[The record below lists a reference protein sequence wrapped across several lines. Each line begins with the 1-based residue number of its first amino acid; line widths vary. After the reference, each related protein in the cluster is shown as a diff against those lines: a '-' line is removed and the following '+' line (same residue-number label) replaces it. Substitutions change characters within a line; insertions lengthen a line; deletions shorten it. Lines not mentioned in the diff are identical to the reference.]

1 MRRIGLAV
9 APGFV
14 LAPVAAERVIS
25 ALVSLFSAMASRQI
39 KLRGIAAV
47 LSQHRA
53 VAPQRFGLAVLVLLA
68 GLLPAPHR
76 IDAQAPAKVAK
87 VGVLRL
93 QHADDP
99 SNDLIRQAL
108 RETGYV
114 EGQNIR
120 TAWRYAEGRTERL
133 VPLATELVGLKPD
146 AIVTFGG
153 PVIRAVRRATSTI
166 PLIAMADDLVREGHI
181 VSLARPGSNVT
192 GVSIFG
198 PELDVKRLELLKQVV
213 PEATRVAVFADPD
226 VTDAASIKQLRA
238 AAQSLAL
245 QLNIFE
251 VRREEELPRVFERA
265 RDWRAQ
271 AVNVLASVN
280 LNTFRRT
287 IIDLAA
293 KARLPA
299 IYQWDQSARDGGLI
313 GYGPTL
319 LGLYRIAFVQL
330 GKVLNGADPATL
342 PAAQPTEFKIVV
354 NMKTARAL
362 QLTIPPPLLARA
374 DEIIE

>member
-1 MRRIGLAV
+1 MSSRRPCWSFSTNRERRI
-9 APGFV
+9 
-14 LAPVAAERVIS
+14 E
-25 ALVSLFSAMASRQI
+25 
-39 KLRGIAAV
+39 
-47 LSQHRA
+47 
-53 VAPQRFGLAVLVLLA
+53 PQRLGRAILVLLA
-68 GLLPAPHR
+68 ALLPVPH
-76 IDAQAPAKVAK
+76 DAYAQAPAKIAK
-87 VGVLRL
+87 VGVLRH

-99 SNDLIRQAL
+99 SHNLLRQAF

-120 TAWRYAEGRTERL
+120 TEWRYAEGRTERL
-133 VPLATELVGLKPD
+133 AALAAELVSLKPD

-153 PVIRAVRRATSTI
+153 PVIRAARRATSTI

-181 VSLARPGSNVT
+181 VSFARPGSNIT

-213 PEATRVAVFADPD
+213 PQAARVAVLADPD
-226 VTDAASIKQLRA
+226 VTDAAHIKQLRS
-238 AAQSLAL
+238 AAQSLAV

-265 RDWRAQ
+265 HDWRAQ

-299 IYQWDQSARDGGLI
+299 VYQWDQSARDGGLI

-319 LGLYRIAFVQL
+319 LGLYRVAFIQL

-342 PAAQPTEFKIVV
+342 PAVQPTEFKIVV
-354 NMKTARAL
+354 NMRTARAL
-362 QLTIPPPLLARA
+362 QLTIPSSIIARA

>member
-1 MRRIGLAV
+1 VTPRLSGRRICGKHSIHRRWWSAWQRV
-9 APGFV
+9 ARSG
-14 LAPVAAERVIS
+14 
-25 ALVSLFSAMASRQI
+25 
-39 KLRGIAAV
+39 
-47 LSQHRA
+47 
-53 VAPQRFGLAVLVLLA
+53 LVLLA
-68 GLLPAPHR
+68 ALLAMPHSTES
-76 IDAQAPAKVAK
+76 QTPAKVAL
-87 VGVLRL
+87 VGILRL

-99 SNDLIRQAL
+99 THELIRQAF
-108 RETGYV
+108 RDTGYV

-120 TAWRYAEGRTERL
+120 TEWRYAEGRTERL
-133 VPLATELVGLKPD
+133 AALATELVSLKPD

-153 PVIRAVRRATSTI
+153 PLIRTVRRATSTI

-181 VSLARPGSNVT
+181 ASLARPGGNVT

-198 PELDVKRLELLKQVV
+198 PELDVKRLEFLKQVV
-213 PEATRVAVFADPD
+213 PEAVRVAVLADPD
-226 VTDAASIKQLRA
+226 VTDAAHVNQLRL
-238 AAQSLAL
+238 AAQGLAV
-245 QLNIFE
+245 QINIFE
-251 VRREEELPRVFERA
+251 VRREEELARVFERA
-265 RDWRAQ
+265 RAWRAQ
-271 AVNVLASVN
+271 AVNVLASNN

-319 LGLYRIAFVQL
+319 IALYRTAFLQL
-330 GKVLNGADPATL
+330 GKILSGADPAML
-342 PAAQPTEFKIVV
+342 PAARPTEFKIVV

-362 QLTIPPPLLARA
+362 RLAVPSSVLARA

>member
-114 EGQNIR
+114 EGQNIC
-120 TAWRYAEGRTERL
+120 TAWRYAEGRTER
-133 VPLATELVGLKPD
+133 
-146 AIVTFGG
+146 
-153 PVIRAVRRATSTI
+153 
-166 PLIAMADDLVREGHI
+166 
-181 VSLARPGSNVT
+181 
-192 GVSIFG
+192 
-198 PELDVKRLELLKQVV
+198 
-213 PEATRVAVFADPD
+213 
-226 VTDAASIKQLRA
+226 
-238 AAQSLAL
+238 
-245 QLNIFE
+245 
-251 VRREEELPRVFERA
+251 
-265 RDWRAQ
+265 
-271 AVNVLASVN
+271 
-280 LNTFRRT
+280 RRT
-287 IIDLAA
+287 S
-293 KARLPA
+293 RLH
-299 IYQWDQSARDGGLI
+299 
-313 GYGPTL
+313 
-319 LGLYRIAFVQL
+319 
-330 GKVLNGADPATL
+330 
-342 PAAQPTEFKIVV
+342 
-354 NMKTARAL
+354 RA
-362 QLTIPPPLLARA
+362 
-374 DEIIE
+374 